1 MSIATETRRN
11 PWEALVSWYFGL
23 NPTVRLT
30 LRWVLIVVLTVVAF
44 RASLANLIQTT
55 REGGL
60 IGYVWVLPLA
70 AALAAV
76 GVDIRRR
83 TELPI
88 HDRQTDII
96 VGTIGL
102 GLSLMVQGVLLR
114 RYEEFFHL
122 LRLDLFAMWI
132 FVLSSAIVLFG
143 VRPVARF
150 GWVWLLMSM
159 VFSLP
164 YQVMVIVL
172 GGGTL
177 AAGVASLSIAAAA
190 TAIAVGRTARRALIG
205 AALAYAVGLMLL
217 LLMHFLTPDAPLFAY
232 QLIPSLAPI
241 VLVGGVAFV
250 RLRRGGPLRVLDRK
264 VEPLAAK
271 QVWSAVP
278 LVVAVAVVLAFIPL
292 PKQQSALTISRTA
305 PYDLVPGLTLSAPPG
320 WAQTKVQTNFDN
332 VRRYY
337 GDDAVLVRQR
347 MTALSGDARF
357 DKFARPRTLMV
368 DSIVSELPFSFDAYP
383 GQVLYDTTGAR
394 LSSPRHVDL
403 GHGVHGN
410 IVSVIDDRLLVTW
423 DVLRFAWGDAEQ
435 EQLVDVFAVDNHE
448 DDAPFP
454 DPRWGLISTLRNLF
468 TVLFRGNAVT
478 VQSRPTFKDS
488 ELLTEFGRV
497 LVDAQF
503 NHPGPVVHR

>member
-1 MSIATETRRN
+1 VTFTTETRRN
-11 PWEALVSWYFGL
+11 PWEALVSWYYGL
-23 NPTVRLT
+23 NPTVRLI
-30 LRWVLIVVLTVVAF
+30 LRWVLIAALTVVAF

-55 REGGL
+55 RQGGL
-60 IGYVWVLPLA
+60 IGYVWMLPVA
-70 AALAAV
+70 AALAAL
-76 GVDIRRR
+76 GVSIRRR

-96 VGTIGL
+96 VGTMGL
-102 GLSLMVQGVLLR
+102 GLALMVQGVLLR
-114 RYEEFFHL
+114 RYAEFFHL

-150 GWVWLLMSM
+150 GWVWLLTSL

-164 YQVMVIVL
+164 YQVLVIVL
-172 GGGTL
+172 GGGRG
-177 AAGVASLSIAAAA
+177 AAGVAAVFIAAAA
-190 TAIAVGRTARRALIG
+190 TAIAVGRTLRRAVIG
-205 AALAYAVGLMLL
+205 AAAAFVVGLLL
-217 LLMHFLTPDAPLFAY
+217 LMLMHFLTPGAPVLAY
-232 QLIPSLAPI
+232 ELVPSLVPI
-241 VLVGGVAFV
+241 VLVGGVAYFL
-250 RLRRGGPLRVLDRK
+250 LRRGKPLRVLDRK

-271 QVWSAVP
+271 QIWAAVP
-278 LVVAVAVVLAFIPL
+278 LVVAVAVVLAMIPL
-292 PKQQSALTISRTA
+292 PKQQSTMVISRNA
-305 PYDLVPGLTLSAPPG
+305 PHDLVPGLALAAPPG
-320 WAQTKVQTNFDN
+320 WVATKVETNFEDI
-332 VRRYY
+332 RRYY

-383 GQVLYDTTGAR
+383 EVVRYDTTGAR
-394 LSSPRHVDL
+394 LSRPWAVDL

-435 EQLVDVFAVDNHE
+435 EQVVDVFAVDNHE

-454 DPRWGLISTLRNLF
+454 DTRGGLVSTLRDLF

-478 VQSRPTFKDS
+478 VQSRPTFKDR
-488 ELLTEFGRV
+488 ELLTEFGRA
-497 LVDAQF
+497 LVQAQF
-503 NHPGPVVHR
+503 EHSGVVD